1 MNNRQIIVGLGE
13 RSYPIII
20 GSDLF
25 RTKDILDNIGLRGRR
40 FVFVTNDVVGPMYL
54 SAIAE
59 RFLSAGRNVENII
72 IPDGEQFKTQD
83 TLTSIYDQ
91 LIAKRVDRSTTIVAL
106 GGGVVGDVAGFAAS
120 TYRRGIPFIQIP
132 TTLLAQV
139 DSSVGGKTAIN
150 HPAGKNMIGAFYQ
163 PQAVFISLE
172 MLRSLPDREFKA
184 GLAEVVKYGAIMD
197 YAFFVW
203 LEQNMQALLNR
214 DNDALGYAVEQCCL
228 SKAKIVENDETETG
242 LRALLNFGH
251 TFGHAVEAGLG
262 YGKWLHG
269 EAVAAG
275 MLLAARLSL
284 LTGDLKQ
291 SDWDRLQQLLIE
303 VGLPIDAPNFGCNR
317 YLELMGYDKKV
328 LDGKLRLVLLKN
340 LGEAYVSVDFS
351 KELLI
356 EVLNGVK
363 Q

>member
-20 GSDLF
+20 GSNLF
-25 RTKDILDNIGLRGRR
+25 RTKDILASMGLRGRR
-40 FVFVTNDVVGPMYL
+40 FVVVTNDVVGPMYL
-54 SAIAE
+54 SAVE
-59 RFLSAGRNVENII
+59 DWFLSAEKNIENII
-72 IPDGEQFKTQD
+72 IPDGEQFKSQD

-91 LIAKRVDRSTTIVAL
+91 LIAKRVDRSTALVAL
-106 GGGVVGDVAGFAAS
+106 GGGVVGDVAGFAAA
-120 TYRRGIPFIQIP
+120 TYQRGIPFIQIP

-163 PQAVFISLE
+163 PEAVFISLE

-197 YAFFVW
+197 NAFFVW
-203 LEQNMQALLNR
+203 LEENIQALLAR
-214 DNDALGYAVEQCCL
+214 DYDALGFAVEQCCL
-228 SKAKIVENDETETG
+228 SKAKIVEDDETESG
-242 LRALLNFGH
+242 SRALLNFGH
-251 TFGHAVEAGLG
+251 TFGHAIEAGLG
-262 YGKWLHG
+262 YGQWLHG

-275 MLLAARLSL
+275 MLLAARLSVL
-284 LTGDLKQ
+284 AGDLKQ
-291 SDWDRLQQLLIE
+291 SEWDRWQQLLMKA
-303 VGLPIDAPNFGCNR
+303 GLPVEAPNLGCDR

-328 LDGKLRLVLLKN
+328 LDGQLRLVLLSD
-340 LGEAYVSVDFS
+340 LGKGYVTADFS
-351 KELLI
+351 KELLVQ
-356 EVLNGVK
+356 VLSGVE

>member
-20 GSDLF
+20 GSNLF
-25 RTKDILDNIGLRGRR
+25 RTKDILASMGLRGRR
-40 FVFVTNDVVGPMYL
+40 FVVVTNDVVGPMYL
-54 SAIAE
+54 SAVE
-59 RFLSAGRNVENII
+59 DWFLSAEKNIENII
-72 IPDGEQFKTQD
+72 IPDGEQFKSQD

-91 LIAKRVDRSTTIVAL
+91 LIAKRVDRSTALVAL
-106 GGGVVGDVAGFAAS
+106 GGGVVGDVAGFAAA
-120 TYRRGIPFIQIP
+120 TYQRGIPFIQIP

-163 PQAVFISLE
+163 PEAVFISLE

-197 YAFFVW
+197 NAFFVW
-203 LEQNMQALLNR
+203 LEENIQALLAR
-214 DNDALGYAVEQCCL
+214 DYDALGFAVEQCCL
-228 SKAKIVENDETETG
+228 SKAKIVEDDETESG
-242 LRALLNFGH
+242 SRALLNFGH
-251 TFGHAVEAGLG
+251 TFGHAIEAGLG
-262 YGKWLHG
+262 YGQWLHG

-275 MLLAARLSL
+275 MLLAARLSVL
-284 LTGDLKQ
+284 AGDLKQ
-291 SDWDRLQQLLIE
+291 SEWDRLQQLLMKA
-303 VGLPIDAPNFGCNR
+303 GLPVEAPNLGCDR

-328 LDGKLRLVLLKN
+328 LDGKLRLVLLRK
-340 LGEAYVSVDFS
+340 LGEAYVTSDFS
-351 KELLI
+351 KELLV
-356 EVLNGVK
+356 EVLNGVE